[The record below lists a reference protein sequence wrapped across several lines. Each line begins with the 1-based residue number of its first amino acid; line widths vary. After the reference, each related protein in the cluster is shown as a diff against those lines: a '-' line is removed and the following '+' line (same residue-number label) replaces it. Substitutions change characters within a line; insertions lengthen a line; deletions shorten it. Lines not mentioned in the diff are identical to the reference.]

1 VRLDG
6 QEGHTDTVLA
16 FRGESEAEGGALA
29 GEELVGDLDEDAGA
43 IAGFGVAAAGSA
55 MGKIDEDLDAFSDD
69 VVGFVAFNAGDE
81 ADTAGI
87 VLVAWVVEAL
97 WGGEMG
103 ARGWAG
109 DTLGFGHV
117 FSGGKCLSVAGILVS
132 RNVELIFMQYKYA

>member
-1 VRLDG
+1 LVRLDG

-81 ADTAGI
+81 ADAASI
-87 VLVAWVVEAL
+87 VLVAGVVKAL
-97 WGGEMG
+97 GGG
-103 ARGWAG
+103 KGTG

-117 FSGGKCLSVAGILVS
+117 ILRGNAYSVAVPLVS
-132 RNVELIFMQYKYA
+132 RNAEVRFM